1 MKHLIDD
8 IVIGKTTVKI
18 LDLGTPNQRRI
29 ITGRL
34 VSSFDLD
41 WTKPLDELEKDIELA
56 LNRFELEQGSFK
68 KTIMFKNKK
77 AGVYRGGHHIDII
90 DEGKGSLHW
99 LFVGDD
105 YIYESWVD

>member
-1 MKHLIDD
+1 MKNLIDD

-18 LDLGTPNQRRI
+18 LELEAPHRRRI
-29 ITGRL
+29 VSGRL
-34 VSSFDLD
+34 ASSFDLD
-41 WTKPLDELEKDIELA
+41 WTKPLDKLERDIELA
-56 LNRFELEQGSFK
+56 LNRFELDQGSFK

-77 AGVYRGGHHIDII
+77 VGVYRGGHHIDII

-105 YIYESWVD
+105 YLYESWID